1 MTKEPSSDQSLF
13 SGKWFAGA
21 LFLAL
26 TLAVWMAFYVLY
38 GESGKLNVA
47 ETTVIALIMALIVFG
62 VRAMILRW
70 KHKPGKHAARRS
82 E

>member
-1 MTKEPSSDQSLF
+1 MVEHKDSSDSLF

-26 TLAVWMAFYVLY
+26 TLAVWMAFYLLY
-38 GESGKLNVA
+38 GESGKLDVA
-47 ETTVIALIMALIVFG
+47 ETTVIALIMALVVFG
-62 VRAMILRW
+62 GRSLILRW
-70 KHKPGKHAARRS
+70 KHKPKKHAARRF